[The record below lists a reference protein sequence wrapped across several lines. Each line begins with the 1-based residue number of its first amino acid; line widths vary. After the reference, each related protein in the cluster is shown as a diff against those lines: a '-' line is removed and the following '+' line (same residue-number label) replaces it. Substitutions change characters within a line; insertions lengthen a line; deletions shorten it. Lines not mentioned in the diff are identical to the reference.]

1 MKKKLIERN
10 YFLILVVMQ
19 SQNVNLRLCSRVYMS
34 LLSEIS
40 LIMDVKD
47 FVIVQKQI
55 TENGLYML
63 P

>member
-1 MKKKLIERN
+1 MKKKLIEIN

-19 SQNVNLRLCSRVYMS
+19 SQNANLQLCSRVYMS

-55 TENGLYML
+55 TETGLYML

>member
-1 MKKKLIERN
+1 MKKKLIEIN

-19 SQNVNLRLCSRVYMS
+19 SQNANLQLCSRMYMS
-34 LLSEIS
+34 LLREIS

-55 TENGLYML
+55 TETGLYML

>member
-1 MKKKLIERN
+1 MKKKLIEIN

-19 SQNVNLRLCSRVYMS
+19 SQNANLRLCSRVYMS

-55 TENGLYML
+55 TETGLYML

>member
-1 MKKKLIERN
+1 MKKKLIEIN

-19 SQNVNLRLCSRVYMS
+19 SQNANLQLCSRVYMS
-34 LLSEIS
+34 LLREIS

-55 TENGLYML
+55 TETGLYML

>member
-1 MKKKLIERN
+1 MKKKLIEIN

-19 SQNVNLRLCSRVYMS
+19 SQNANLRLCNRVYMS

-40 LIMDVKD
+40 LIMNVKD

-55 TENGLYML
+55 TENDLYML

>member
-1 MKKKLIERN
+1 MKKKLIEIN
-10 YFLILVVMQ
+10 YFLILVVIQ
-19 SQNVNLRLCSRVYMS
+19 SQNANLRLCSRVYMS

>member
-1 MKKKLIERN
+1 
-10 YFLILVVMQ
+10 MQ
-19 SQNVNLRLCSRVYMS
+19 SQNANLRLCSRVYMS

>member
-1 MKKKLIERN
+1 MKKKLIEIN

-19 SQNVNLRLCSRVYMS
+19 SQNANLQLCSRVYMS
-34 LLSEIS
+34 LLREIS

>member
-1 MKKKLIERN
+1 MKKKLIEIN

-19 SQNVNLRLCSRVYMS
+19 SQNANLRLSNRVYMS
-34 LLSEIS
+34 LLSKIS
-40 LIMDVKD
+40 LIMNVKD

-55 TENGLYML
+55 TENDLYML

>member
-1 MKKKLIERN
+1 MKKKLIEIN

-19 SQNVNLRLCSRVYMS
+19 SQNANLQLCSRVYMS
-34 LLSEIS
+34 LLREIS
-40 LIMDVKD
+40 LIMNVKD

-55 TENGLYML
+55 TETGLYML